1 MSPARDITA
10 PQRCPV
16 QFSRLFCR
24 MAERTGDLS
33 ALPAVLAFIFGAIVI
48 VASIGSFVLTLLAV
62 FGIQI

>member
-1 MSPARDITA
+1 M
-10 PQRCPV
+10 
-16 QFSRLFCR
+16 

-33 ALPAVLAFIFGAIVI
+33 NLPAMLAFILGAIVI